1 MFWPGTLL
9 GIVAGWALA
18 SIPGAMLGA
27 LLGQVL
33 DRRMQARSWR
43 GLLEQLRGG
52 PRVADQDL
60 LFLLLGRLAKSRG
73 RVVEAHIQQ
82 ARVEMQRLRLDDGGC
97 RRAIESFGKGKG
109 GSQLLELGLRQRRGQ
124 EAVAEGLIQACWRM
138 AWAPGAPTAEQG
150 KLLVAWG
157 ASLGLSRARV
167 QALSADAEPPRPSMP
182 SSKPRDSY
190 LGALR
195 LLGVT
200 VDSEPDEIKRAYRK
214 LISQNHP
221 DKLEG
226 MGASP
231 ERIAA
236 ATHKTRE
243 IQDAYLLVRQRKGF
257 R

>member
-9 GIVAGWALA
+9 GVVAGWALA

-33 DRRMQARSWR
+33 DRRLPVRSWR

-52 PRVADQDL
+52 PRIADREL

-73 RVVEAHIQQ
+73 RVLDAHIQQ
-82 ARVEMQRLRLDDGGC
+82 ARAEMLRLQMDDAARRQAIDAFGRGKSGGE
-97 RRAIESFGKGKG
+97 RLN
-109 GSQLLELGLRQRRGQ
+109 QGLRQRRGQ
-124 EAVAEGLIQACWRM
+124 VATAEGLLQVCWRM
-138 AWAPGAPTAEQG
+138 AWAAGAPAAAEKTLILQ
-150 KLLVAWG
+150 WG
-157 ASLGLSRARV
+157 ELLGLPRARV
-167 QALSADAEPPRPSMP
+167 LALAAGAEPP
-182 SSKPRDSY
+182 KPPATPRESY
-190 LGALR
+190 SQALR
-195 LLGVT
+195 LLGVAA
-200 VDSEPDEIKRAYRK
+200 DAKPEEIKRAYRR
-214 LISQNHP
+214 LISLNHP

-236 ATHKTRE
+236 ATEKTRE
-243 IQDAYLLVRQRKGF
+243 IQSAYLLIRERRGF